1 MSLTSRRDYLGQIR
15 GRYQRA
21 GRIYKQQILNEFCAI
36 CGYERK
42 YALKLLHGQRGV
54 RTGRHWGRKKVYEP
68 QELLPALKQVWRAS
82 EQLCSKRLVGALP
95 LWLAHDPGVAR
106 KTKEQLLSLS
116 ASTIDRLLR
125 PVRAKLG
132 PKGRC
137 TTKPGTLL
145 KKQIPI
151 RTEHWDVTRPGFI
164 EADTVAHCGNSIEGE
179 YVWTVT
185 LTDIHTGWTC
195 LRAVWGRGSAGV
207 LEQIRDI
214 EQSLP
219 FPILGFDCD
228 NGSEFLNH
236 HLVRYFQ
243 KRTMPVG
250 FTRSR
255 PYRKNDNA
263 HVEQKNWMTV
273 RQILGYER
281 FEQPGLAPLV
291 NTLYRSCWE
300 PLVNC
305 YHPVCKLVYK
315 ERLGA
320 RYRKRYDQATTPAH
334 RLLRHAELTNEHRQR
349 VLQDQGQNPYQLKR
363 ELERRLKSIFNQ
375 LRCPPF

>member
-1 MSLTSRRDYLGQIR
+1 MSLTSRREYLGRIR
-15 GRYQRA
+15 GRYRRA
-21 GRIYKQQILNEFCAI
+21 GRIYKQQILNEFCAN

-68 QELLPALKQVWRAS
+68 KELLPALKNVWLAS
-82 EQLCSKRLVGALP
+82 DQLCSKRLVAALP
-95 LWLAHDPGVAR
+95 LWLEHDPEVAPQI
-106 KTKEQLLSLS
+106 KEQLLSLS

-125 PVRAKLG
+125 PVRVKFG

-185 LTDIHTGWTC
+185 LTDLHTGWTC
-195 LRAVWGRGSAGV
+195 LRAVWGRGSTGV

-228 NGSEFLNH
+228 NGAEFLNH

-243 KRTMPVG
+243 KRPMPVG

-273 RQILGYER
+273 RQLLGYER
-281 FEQPGLAPLV
+281 FEQPALVPLI

-300 PLVNC
+300 PLVNF
-305 YHPVCKLVYK
+305 YHPVCKLIHK

-320 RYRKRYDQATTPAH
+320 RYRKRYDPATTPAH
-334 RLLRHAELTNEHRQR
+334 RLLRHADLTAQHRQR
-349 VLQDQGQNPYQLKR
+349 VLQHQGQNPYQLKR
-363 ELERRLKSIFNQ
+363 ELERRLKSIFTL